1 MEILGKLFG
10 SISRVKLMRLFL
22 FNQDTGFDFSEIS
35 GRTKVS
41 RATAKKELFFLLN
54 IKFIKKVKINKEV
67 KNKKGKKI
75 IIKKIKVGGWSLN
88 KNFDYIKSL
97 RDLLIESKFLQ
108 RSEILKRFRNTGNIK
123 LFIISGIF
131 IKDDETNIDLL
142 IVGDNLKRGI
152 IEHTLQQIESEIGK
166 ELRYGVLETQEFTYR
181 LNMHDKFIRDILD
194 YSHERLIEKIKIE

>member
-1 MEILGKLFG
+1 M
-10 SISRVKLMRLFL
+10 
-22 FNQDTGFDFSEIS
+22 
-35 GRTKVS
+35 
-41 RATAKKELFFLLN
+41 N